1 LINFDLFHNDLPGA
15 IGVYLRLEPE
25 PLLVDPGPSTSLG
38 ELNRGLEQHG
48 LTVCDLRH
56 VLLTHVHLDHAGA
69 TGDLAAM
76 NPALTVHVHMDGAV
90 HMAQPEKLVA
100 STRRTFGELH
110 DLLWGEVRPVPQDR
124 IRPWVPGERF
134 PLAPMRPISTPGHI
148 AHHVA
153 WLDES
158 DGTLMAGD
166 SLGIIL
172 GAGAPTHPA
181 TPPPAVDLEAWP
193 HTLDEILAIAPE
205 RVGVTHFGLHA
216 DAADRVEQMRD
227 RLRELTMRVMAAV
240 ERGDEDDA
248 ARYND
253 EVRHHLSQHAD
264 ADRVER
270 YFDCFGAESD
280 WAGVAFYLKRNPAP
294 AWID

>member
-1 LINFDLFHNDLPGA
+1 MINFDLFHNDLPGA

-76 NPALTVHVHMDGAV
+76 NPTLTVHVHMDGAV

-193 HTLDEILAIAPE
+193 HTLDEILA
-205 RVGVTHFGLHA
+205 
-216 DAADRVEQMRD
+216 MRD